1 MKSTGVLVK
10 LAGPAAGAPAA
21 MTGPA
26 MTGLAPPG
34 HEIKPLFTISADRS
48 APGQGVSATGRGE
61 DMWVLVQ
68 PNTEAMAAQ
77 AASQHPWDRV
87 HDVRR
92 RFAVSGHQVLAAEPD
107 LEQVW
112 MPDPTDGNRPAMA
125 VREAERT
132 KPDDQLGAPYA
143 PGPRP
148 NWHVDDDF
156 SQLAAARRSVGD
168 GPSQIKI
175 VHLDTGYDPNHKACP
190 TYIVREE
197 QRNFV
202 DAARPTMRQTKPR
215 PRACC

>member
-21 MTGPA
+21 MTAAG

-112 MPDPTDGNRPAMA
+112 LPDPTDGNRPAMA
-125 VREAERT
+125 AREAERT
-132 KPDDQLGAPYA
+132 KPDDQLG
-143 PGPRP
+143 RP
-148 NWHVDDDF
+148 LCAG
-156 SQLAAARRSVGD
+156 SAAELACR
-168 GPSQIKI
+168 
-175 VHLDTGYDPNHKACP
+175 
-190 TYIVREE
+190 
-197 QRNFV
+197 
-202 DAARPTMRQTKPR
+202 
-215 PRACC
+215 